1 MTLYDIKLGEY
12 CGHLI
17 LLTLTR
23 VGYVVCITCMV
34 ECLNFLTLHPHTHI
48 RTHIYTH
55 THTHTHHTTPHHT
68 PQLIHEISEENG
80 HVIISF
86 PRSGTNSDKVMLKG
100 AQQCIEGARSQIQ
113 EVIKDLV
120 SNMAWY
126 TLYYGILYCILYYTI
141 LWYTMVYYDILSW
154 VL

>member
-34 ECLNFLTLHPHTHI
+34 ECLNFLTLHLHTHI
-48 RTHIYTH
+48 HTHIYTH
-55 THTHTHHTTPHHT
+55 THTPHHTTPHHTIPHHT

-126 TLYYGILYCILYYTI
+126 TVYYAILYYTI
-141 LWYTMVYYDILSW
+141 LYSMVYYGIL
-154 VL
+154 